1 MLITI
6 LCKDL
11 LSDQL
16 LSGQLKKLKDSRAA
30 DKEELKKLQDE
41 EKEKKKVG
49 LTYWQALN
57 CSYRKI
63 MSDEH
68 FNIVSGI
75 SLVKTLLIK
84 LSN

>member
-49 LTYWQALN
+49 LTYWQASN

-63 MSDEH
+63 MSD
-68 FNIVSGI
+68 
-75 SLVKTLLIK
+75 
-84 LSN
+84 

>member
-1 MLITI
+1 MLKTI

-49 LTYWQALN
+49 LTY
-57 CSYRKI
+57 
-63 MSDEH
+63 
-68 FNIVSGI
+68 
-75 SLVKTLLIK
+75 
-84 LSN
+84 

>member
-30 DKEELKKLQDE
+30 DKEECLKLEAE
-41 EKEKKKVG
+41 EKEKLKAG
-49 LTYWQALN
+49 LTQWQASN
-57 CSYRKI
+57 CSY
-63 MSDEH
+63 
-68 FNIVSGI
+68 
-75 SLVKTLLIK
+75 
-84 LSN
+84 